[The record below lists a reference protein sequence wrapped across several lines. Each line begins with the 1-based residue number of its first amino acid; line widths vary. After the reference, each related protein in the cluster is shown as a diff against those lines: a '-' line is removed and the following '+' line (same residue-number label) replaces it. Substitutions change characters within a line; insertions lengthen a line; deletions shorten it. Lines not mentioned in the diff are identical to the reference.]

1 MGKNIS
7 PHVNIYKFPV
17 TALSSI
23 TTRLTGLYLS
33 GLFIV
38 GGVYQL
44 TDQKETL
51 YDKYMKLS
59 DVPKRLFNYSIIF
72 PITYHTYGGIRH
84 FIWDKYP
91 SLLMNKS
98 VTRSSYILFG
108 GSIFTTIMYEHFC
121 IKKLT
126 ETLFKSLK
134 A

>member
-38 GGVYQL
+38 GGVYNL

-91 SLLMNKS
+91 SLLINKS

-121 IKKLT
+121 IKKT
-126 ETLFKSLK
+126 N
-134 A
+134 

>member
-33 GLFIV
+33 GLFIA
-38 GGVYQL
+38 GGIYQF

-51 YDKYMKLS
+51 YDRYMKLS
-59 DVPKRLFNYSIIF
+59 DIPQRLFNYSIIF

-91 SLLMNKS
+91 SLLVNKS
-98 VTRSSYILFG
+98 VARSSYILFG
-108 GSIFTTIMYEHFC
+108 GSIFTTIMYEKFC
-121 IKKLT
+121 VKNKIN
-126 ETLFKSLK
+126 
-134 A
+134 

>member
-38 GGVYQL
+38 GGVYNL

-121 IKKLT
+121 IKKT
-126 ETLFKSLK
+126 N
-134 A
+134 

>member
-121 IKKLT
+121 IKKT
-126 ETLFKSLK
+126 NRNTF
-134 A
+134 

>member
-121 IKKLT
+121 IKKN
-126 ETLFKSLK
+126 
-134 A
+134 

>member
-33 GLFIV
+33 GLFIA
-38 GGVYQL
+38 GGIYQF

-51 YDKYMKLS
+51 YDRYMKLS

-108 GSIFTTIMYEHFC
+108 GSIFTTIMYEKIC
-121 IKKLT
+121 IK
-126 ETLFKSLK
+126 
-134 A
+134 

>member
-121 IKKLT
+121 IKQT
-126 ETLFKSLK
+126 NRNTF
-134 A
+134 